1 MGPLLLLLIATGFF
15 IFWLSQ
21 IVALMN
27 MKDSEFPGKHDKIL
41 WLGAILIASVA
52 GALAFLLWRTMRSGE
67 AVSDRLADEIG
78 GLIRRG
84 QRQKKPD
91 ENHG

>member
-1 MGPLLLLLIATGFF
+1 MGTLVVLLIVIAVL

-27 MKDSEFPGKHDKIL
+27 MKDSEFPGRHDKIL
-41 WLGAILIASVA
+41 WLAAILIGSAA

-78 GLIRRG
+78 GLIRRD
-84 QRQKKPD
+84 QEQKKPE